1 MNWTTNVQLGL
12 LVRRRGQVL
21 SVGVQDTGKVWMTI
35 AVEGPDVRSRS
46 MLRNAKAV
54 FANHGHAIVGEYKSL
69 TKAMLAAEAFAAKWK
84 KGTHI
89 DKCGCKEIGK

>member
-1 MNWTTNVQLGL
+1 MIWTTNVQHALTTK
-12 LVRRRGQVL
+12 RRGKTL
-21 SVGVQDTGKVWMTI
+21 SVGMQNAGKTWLVI
-35 AVEGPDVRSRS
+35 AVENPTLRSTAI
-46 MLRNAKAV
+46 LRNAKV
-54 FANHGHAIVGEYKSL
+54 FFENHGHAVVGEYRSL